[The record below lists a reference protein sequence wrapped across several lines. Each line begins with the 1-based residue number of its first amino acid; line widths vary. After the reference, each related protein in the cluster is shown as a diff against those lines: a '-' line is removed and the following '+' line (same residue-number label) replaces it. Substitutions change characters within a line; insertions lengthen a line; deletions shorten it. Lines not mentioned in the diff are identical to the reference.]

1 MDKKRLTAE
10 QVALL
15 NQPLPAE
22 ALKPHPSRKYLSVIN
37 AIYVTERLNQV
48 FGVGSWQIRTEPVT
62 MQGKMV
68 VTKTTFDIPDYGIHY
83 ECYGGNDNADLG
95 DAYKGSTTD
104 AITKVG
110 SYLGIGAH
118 VWKNNP
124 YPTQQQPTKAE
135 LEQYIANCT
144 TIDDIKDL
152 AANWGAYIRADQRLN
167 ALAAAR
173 QDEIQKGGAQ

>member
-1 MDKKRLTAE
+1 MDKKKLTAE

-48 FGVGSWQIRTEPVT
+48 FGVGSWQIRTEFVT

-83 ECYGGNDNADLG
+83 ECYGG
-95 DAYKGSTTD
+95 
-104 AITKVG
+104 
-110 SYLGIGAH
+110 YLGIGAH
-118 VWKNNP
+118 VWKNDP
-124 YPTQQQPTKAE
+124 YPQQHQQPTRAE
-135 LEQYIANCT
+135 LEQYIENCT
-144 TIDDIKDL
+144 NLDDLKDL
-152 AANWGAYIRADQRLN
+152 SANWGSLIRSDQRLN
-167 ALAAAR
+167 DLAAAR
-173 QDEIQKGGAQ
+173 QDEILKGGAA